1 MTAQF
6 LIDVDVP
13 HALIR
18 ITMAG
23 FFDAPAIARFVT
35 ARDAAHARLT
45 CPANAHLTL
54 VDIRAMDIQA
64 QDSVA
69 QFRAVLAD
77 PRHAS
82 RRLAF
87 VVARSLARSQI
98 RRAAAEREACYFE
111 TVEQA
116 EAWLLGA
123 ASAAA

>member
-1 MTAQF
+1 MTADF

-13 HALIR
+13 RALVR

-23 FFDAPAIARFVT
+23 FFDAPAIARFVA

-45 CPANAHLTL
+45 CDANAHVTL
-54 VDIRAMDIQA
+54 VDIREMDIQA
-64 QDSVA
+64 QESVA

-111 TVEQA
+111 TIEQA
-116 EAWLLGA
+116 EAWLFGA
-123 ASAAA
+123 EWVAA